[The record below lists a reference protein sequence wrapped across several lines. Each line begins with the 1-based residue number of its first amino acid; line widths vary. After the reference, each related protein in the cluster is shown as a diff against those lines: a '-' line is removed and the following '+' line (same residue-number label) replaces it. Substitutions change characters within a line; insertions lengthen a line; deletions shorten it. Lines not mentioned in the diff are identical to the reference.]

1 MITPRKFPY
10 KGTMITL
17 AEAVE
22 MSGITRS
29 ALEWR
34 MYKLGMSLEE
44 AISWGTEKPTK
55 RRRKKIGSDYIPV
68 QVPCKIVVT
77 CIGASVFEYMRPEF
91 GTVYDAVKTVAKTS
105 KAFYIIDLNRGSGA
119 YKPLI
124 VYEDEC
130 VEVDG

>member
-17 AEAVE
+17 AEAVTL
-22 MSGITRS
+22 SGLTRNTIQ
-29 ALEWR
+29 WR

-55 RRRKKIGSDYIPV
+55 RRRKKAEY
-68 QVPCKIVVT
+68 QVPTQVHCRIVVT
-77 CIGASVFEYMRPEF
+77 HIGSSVYAHMCPAF
-91 GTVYDAVKTVAKTS
+91 GAVYDALKTVSLTS
-105 KAFYIIDLNRGSGA
+105 KTFYIIDLNRGSGA

-130 VEVDG
+130 VEMDG